1 MNFQKFQLM
10 PHRPPP
16 RVIEPIVRA
25 LAAAGFTP
33 NAVSLLGFIGTI
45 AAAGLVARGS
55 LASGGIVLLLAASLD
70 FLDGGLARATGR
82 STKFG
87 GVLDSTLDRLSEA
100 VMLFGVQWYA
110 IHRGLTEEAAL
121 AFVAVVGSLMVSY
134 VRARVEAAGGQL
146 TDGIFTRPERVVVL
160 VVALVFGWLRVG
172 LWLLA
177 LVSVITAAQRLWLAQ
192 YAVAEQPPAPKAP
205 RAART
210 RRFAS
215 GKE

>member
-1 MNFQKFQLM
+1 MNFQLM

-25 LAAAGFTP
+25 LAAAGLTP
-33 NAVSLLGFIGTI
+33 NAVSMLGFLGTV
-45 AAAGLVARGS
+45 AAAALVARGS
-55 LASGGIVLLLAASLD
+55 LASGGIVLTLSAALD
-70 FLDGGLARATGR
+70 FVDGGLARATGR

-110 IHRGLTEEAAL
+110 INRGLTEEALL

-160 VVALVFGWLRVG
+160 VAALIFGWLRAG
-172 LWLLA
+172 LWVLA
-177 LVSVITAAQRLWLAQ
+177 VVSAVTAAQRLWLAQ
-192 YAVAEQPPAPKAP
+192 AAVAEGPPTP
-205 RAART
+205 RPVPRPSRARG
-210 RRFAS
+210 RRLAS